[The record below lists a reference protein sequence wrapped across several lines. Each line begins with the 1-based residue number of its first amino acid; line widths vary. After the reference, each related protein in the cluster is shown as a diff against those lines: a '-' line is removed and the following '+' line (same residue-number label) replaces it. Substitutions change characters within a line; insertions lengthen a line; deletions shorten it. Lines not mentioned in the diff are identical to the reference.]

1 VHGLLND
8 LYGHQEWAD
17 ALHWTAL
24 AARPGALEDPAI
36 RERLH
41 HIHLVQRAFLD
52 TLRGRPF
59 APRPLESYA
68 AMAEIRDEARFF
80 HAEARGFVAGL
91 DEAGLARRV
100 RIPWFEDPPC
110 EISVSEALT
119 QAALH
124 THGHRA
130 QNAARLRELGGAPPL
145 SDLIVWY
152 WQGRPAP
159 RW

>member
-1 VHGLLND
+1 VRAFLTD

-24 AARPGALEDPAI
+24 AAHPGALDDTAI

-52 TLRGRPF
+52 TLLGRPF
-59 APRPLESYA
+59 APRPLERDTA
-68 AMAEIRDEARFF
+68 TLEIRERARSF
-80 HAEARGFVAGL
+80 HAEARAFVAGL
-91 DEAGLARRV
+91 DQAGITRRV
-100 RIPWFEDPPC
+100 RIPWFQDPPC
-110 EISVSEALT
+110 EISAGEALA

-130 QNAARLRELGGAPPL
+130 QNATRLRELGGAPPL

>member
-1 VHGLLND
+1 MRAFLVD
-8 LYGHQEWAD
+8 LYAHQEWAD

-24 AARPGALEDPAI
+24 AAHPGALEDPAI

-41 HIHLVQRAFLD
+41 HIHLVQRAFLG
-52 TLRGRPF
+52 TLKGRPF

-68 AMAEIRDEARFF
+68 AMAEIRDDARSF
-80 HAEARGFVAGL
+80 HAEARAFVAAL
-91 DEAGLARRV
+91 DEAGLARRL
-100 RIPWFEDPPC
+100 RIPWFEEPPC
-110 EISVSEALT
+110 EISAAEALA

-124 THGHRA
+124 TYGHRA
-130 QNAARLRELGGAPPL
+130 QNATRLRELGGAPPL

-159 RW
+159 SW